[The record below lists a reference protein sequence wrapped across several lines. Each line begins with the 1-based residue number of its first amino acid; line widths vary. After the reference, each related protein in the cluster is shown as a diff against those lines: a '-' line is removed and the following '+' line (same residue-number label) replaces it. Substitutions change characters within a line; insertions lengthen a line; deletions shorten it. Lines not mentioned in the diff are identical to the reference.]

1 MQHFCYLRL
10 LIFGDTPFGILL
22 LQKVQHKIIIVHI
35 LFILVNTRFLTLLS
49 LGLVTDI
56 YKYGSIKDNWCE
68 GLPTLR
74 DIPIY
79 ISVPFRRAILYSVK
93 RCRLIDYWSTF
104 VPRSSVSRCKDTYFI
119 LYLYSFGS
127 IFMVN

>member
-1 MQHFCYLRL
+1 MQYFCYLRL
-10 LIFGDTPFGILL
+10 LIFGDTPFGTLL
-22 LQKVQHKIIIVHI
+22 LQKVHNKIVIVHI
-35 LFILVNTRFLTLLS
+35 LFILVNNSRFLTLLS

-79 ISVPFRRAILYSVK
+79 ISVPFRRAKLYGVK
-93 RCRLIDYWSTF
+93 RCRLIDYWSTL
-104 VPRSSVSRCKDTYFI
+104 VPRSSVSRCKD
-119 LYLYSFGS
+119 
-127 IFMVN
+127 ND